1 MQQEQQRLQ
10 RTTWKN
16 NEKQKRNMER
26 RGLADRKAPLFWAF
40 SCLDITVKNE
50 YNVNLIEQT
59 RRTIIWQ
66 FLIIIMK

>member
-1 MQQEQQRLQ
+1 MQQERQRLQ

-16 NEKQKRNMER
+16 NEKQKNMER
-26 RGLADRKAPLFWAF
+26 RGLADRKAPLFWAL

-50 YNVNLIEQT
+50 YNVNLTEQT